1 MHEEDLAKLIGARR
15 VIKDRVR
22 TADWLRNRIRAGL
35 PFSTVRALA
44 NRIDVPTSSVGDAL
58 HIPAYRLVRRRRT
71 RRLTPG
77 ESDRLVR
84 AGRIVAMVEETLGDR
99 RKAARWLRKPN
110 RALGGVVP
118 LYQLDTD
125 IGAQEVETILGR
137 VAHGVYS

>member
-1 MHEEDLAKLIGARR
+1 MHEEDLAKLIGAP
-15 VIKDRVR
+15 
-22 TADWLRNRIRAGL
+22 GL

-58 HIPAYRLVRRRRT
+58 HIPAYSLVRRRRT

-84 AGRIVAMVEETLGDR
+84 AGRIVTMVEETLGDR

-137 VAHGVYS
+137 VAYGVYS